1 MGYLRFFALLAV
13 VGMACDSRAQGTKE
27 VWLDELDLSFCIQ
40 DWGLPQADRS
50 VLDTPL
56 TVGGVVYGRGVG
68 THSISRMLFGLGGDA
83 VSMTGAVGAD
93 DKNLFA
99 GKHRFK
105 ILGDRKV
112 LWDSGVMRKGDA
124 ARAVDVD
131 LSGLDKVL
139 LLVEEAGDG
148 IMYDHA
154 DWLEVKITTRG
165 EVEPLPVWAR
175 PISKGKYIL
184 TPASPETPQ
193 INNPLVYGARPGNPF
208 LMPVMASGKRPMAYG
223 AQGLPEGLELDTRT
237 GLITGRVPAEGD
249 FRVLLTAENALGK
262 AEREILL
269 KIGPQI
275 ALTPPM
281 GWNSWNCWG
290 FSVDDA
296 KVRDAAR
303 AMHEKLLAYGWT
315 YVNIDDGWPA
325 DTRSADGR
333 LLPNEKFPDFKGL
346 SDYVHSLGLKFGIYS
361 SPGPTTCGNYPGSY
375 RHELTDART
384 WAEWGV
390 DYLKHDYCG
399 YLQIER
405 DSEEKTIQEPYVVM
419 RKALDQVDRDIVYCV
434 GYGAP
439 NVWNWGAE
447 AGGNLWRTTRD
458 ITDEWNVVTAIGCF
472 QDVCAQATAPGRYN
486 DPDMLVVGRLGCR
499 CPRIRADPR
508 RTICP
513 YFAVG
518 HPLRPA
524 ADRLRHAG
532 DRRLHARAADQFRS
546 DRREPGSAGR
556 PRRQTGR
563 SQRAGVVQKTLR
575 RFVCAGIFPVGS
587 LFRAVGSGRGG
598 SHPGA
603 ELRIRIRPA
612 GARDRRKGR
621 SPGLVAAARPGYMH
635 GHAPGAG
642 TLPRG
647 FAGQD
652 NARGMSSG
660 RKV

>member
-124 ARAVDVD
+124 ARAFDVD

-237 GLITGRVPAEGD
+237 GLITGRVPPEGD

-303 AMHEKLLAYGWT
+303 AMHEKLL
-315 YVNIDDGWPA
+315 
-325 DTRSADGR
+325 
-333 LLPNEKFPDFKGL
+333 GL
-346 SDYVHSLGLKFGIYS
+346 RMDV
-361 SPGPTTCGNYPGSY
+361 CQY
-375 RHELTDART
+375 RR
-384 WAEWGV
+384 
-390 DYLKHDYCG
+390 
-399 YLQIER
+399 R
-405 DSEEKTIQEPYVVM
+405 M
-419 RKALDQVDRDIVYCV
+419 
-434 GYGAP
+434 
-439 NVWNWGAE
+439 
-447 AGGNLWRTTRD
+447 AGGYAFGRRQAPPERK
-458 ITDEWNVVTAIGCF
+458 IPGF
-472 QDVCAQATAPGRYN
+472 QRPQR
-486 DPDMLVVGRLGCR
+486 
-499 CPRIRADPR
+499 
-508 RTICP
+508 
-513 YFAVG
+513 
-518 HPLRPA
+518 LRP
-524 ADRLRHAG
+524 LPGTQIRH
-532 DRRLHARAADQFRS
+532 LLLARAHD
-546 DRREPGSAGR
+546 
-556 PRRQTGR
+556 
-563 SQRAGVVQKTLR
+563 LR
-575 RFVCAGIFPVGS
+575 K
-587 LFRAVGSGRGG
+587 LSG
-598 SHPGA
+598 
-603 ELRIRIRPA
+603 ELPA
-612 GARDRRKGR
+612 
-621 SPGLVAAARPGYMH
+621 
-635 GHAPGAG
+635 
-642 TLPRG
+642 
-647 FAGQD
+647 
-652 NARGMSSG
+652 
-660 RKV
+660 

>member
-1 MGYLRFFALLAV
+1 
-13 VGMACDSRAQGTKE
+13 
-27 VWLDELDLSFCIQ
+27 
-40 DWGLPQADRS
+40 
-50 VLDTPL
+50 
-56 TVGGVVYGRGVG
+56 
-68 THSISRMLFGLGGDA
+68 
-83 VSMTGAVGAD
+83 
-93 DKNLFA
+93 
-99 GKHRFK
+99 
-105 ILGDRKV
+105 
-112 LWDSGVMRKGDA
+112 
-124 ARAVDVD
+124 
-131 LSGLDKVL
+131 
-139 LLVEEAGDG
+139 
-148 IMYDHA
+148 
-154 DWLEVKITTRG
+154 
-165 EVEPLPVWAR
+165 
-175 PISKGKYIL
+175 
-184 TPASPETPQ
+184 
-193 INNPLVYGARPGNPF
+193 
-208 LMPVMASGKRPMAYG
+208 
-223 AQGLPEGLELDTRT
+223 
-237 GLITGRVPAEGD
+237 
-249 FRVLLTAENALGK
+249 
-262 AEREILL
+262 
-269 KIGPQI
+269 
-275 ALTPPM
+275 M

-303 AMHEKLLAYGWT
+303 AMHEKL
-315 YVNIDDGWPA
+315 WP
-325 DTRSADGR
+325 TDGR
-333 LLPNEKFPDFKGL
+333 MSISTTDGRRIRVRPTAGSSPNEKFPDFKGL

-439 NVWNWGAE
+439 QRGNWGAE

-486 DPDMLVVGRLGCR
+486 DPDMLVVGRLGHGWGADAHESELTPDEQYAHISLWAVLSAPLLIGCDM
-499 CPRIRADPR
+499 RAIDDFTLGLLTNSEVIAVNQDPLV
-508 RTICP
+508 
-513 YFAVG
+513 A
-518 HPLRPA
+518 
-524 ADRLRHAG
+524 
-532 DRRLHARAADQFRS
+532 
-546 DRREPGSAGR
+546 

-612 GARDRRKGR
+612 GTRDRREGR
-621 SPGLVAAARPGYMH
+621 SPGLVAAARPGYVH
-635 GHAPGAG
+635 GHAPGAC

-652 NARGMSSG
+652 NARGVSSG

>member
-27 VWLDELDLSFCIQ
+27 VWLDELDLSCCIQ

-83 VSMTGAVGAD
+83 VSIAGAVGAD

-124 ARAVDVD
+124 ARAFDVD

-165 EVEPLPVWAR
+165 EVEPLSVWAR

-223 AQGLPEGLELDTRT
+223 AQGLPEGLELDPRT

-269 KIGPQI
+269 K
-275 ALTPPM
+275 
-281 GWNSWNCWG
+281 
-290 FSVDDA
+290 
-296 KVRDAAR
+296 
-303 AMHEKLLAYGWT
+303 
-315 YVNIDDGWPA
+315 
-325 DTRSADGR
+325 
-333 LLPNEKFPDFKGL
+333 
-346 SDYVHSLGLKFGIYS
+346 
-361 SPGPTTCGNYPGSY
+361 
-375 RHELTDART
+375 
-384 WAEWGV
+384 
-390 DYLKHDYCG
+390 
-399 YLQIER
+399 
-405 DSEEKTIQEPYVVM
+405 
-419 RKALDQVDRDIVYCV
+419 
-434 GYGAP
+434 
-439 NVWNWGAE
+439 
-447 AGGNLWRTTRD
+447 
-458 ITDEWNVVTAIGCF
+458 
-472 QDVCAQATAPGRYN
+472 
-486 DPDMLVVGRLGCR
+486 
-499 CPRIRADPR
+499 
-508 RTICP
+508 
-513 YFAVG
+513 
-518 HPLRPA
+518 
-524 ADRLRHAG
+524 
-532 DRRLHARAADQFRS
+532 
-546 DRREPGSAGR
+546 
-556 PRRQTGR
+556 
-563 SQRAGVVQKTLR
+563 
-575 RFVCAGIFPVGS
+575 
-587 LFRAVGSGRGG
+587 
-598 SHPGA
+598 
-603 ELRIRIRPA
+603 
-612 GARDRRKGR
+612 
-621 SPGLVAAARPGYMH
+621 
-635 GHAPGAG
+635 
-642 TLPRG
+642 
-647 FAGQD
+647 
-652 NARGMSSG
+652 
-660 RKV
+660 